1 MIVLQVNLLGAFDS
15 FSSISSKSNSKS
27 FELNCILGETF
38 HLLAFFKL
46 IPSDFKTFESSF
58 ASSKKEFFPKY
69 NFLCVCFSS
78 TKVIPAS
85 FYLKLFEVFVQ
96 FIRCKIFSI
105 IFDRL
110 NITNYLNQVKMGVPR
125 LAFVLISDR
134 KETLLQTGYYRY
146 ILFDKSEINGQV
158 LPEKTL

>member
-1 MIVLQVNLLGAFDS
+1 M
-15 FSSISSKSNSKS
+15 
-27 FELNCILGETF
+27 
-38 HLLAFFKL
+38 
-46 IPSDFKTFESSF
+46 
-58 ASSKKEFFPKY
+58 
-69 NFLCVCFSS
+69 CFSS

-134 KETLLQTGYYRY
+134 KETLLQTVYYRY